1 MMQTATEVVSN
12 KDIQILRTKA
22 QILMD
27 TGSQRTYVTEE
38 IVKQL
43 QLSPSAREIYAVF
56 TFGSSKPKQISTL
69 LIAFDLKLNN
79 RRNVTITASVAPK
92 ISGEILRSA
101 LDNASIE
108 KLKGYKLANTPPL
121 QDESSEI
128 GILIGNDHYGEIL
141 MSGKVKI
148 DKDLY
153 LLESKLG
160 CKQHKTGSKLCK
172 DSLYMNNEQ
181 NSESIIT

>member
-1 MMQTATEVVSN
+1 MLLSYGEKVMMQRATVVVSN
-12 KDIQILRTKA
+12 KDIQILTTKA

-38 IVKQL
+38 VVKQL
-43 QLSPSAREIYAVF
+43 QLSPSAREIYSVF

-92 ISGEILRSA
+92 ISGEILRSP
-101 LDNASIE
+101 LDNASIK
-108 KLKGYKLANTPPL
+108 KLKGYKLVNTSPL

-141 MSGKVKI
+141 MSGKVEI
-148 DKDLY
+148 DKGLY

-160 CKQHKTGSKLCK
+160 WILSG
-172 DSLYMNNEQ
+172 
-181 NSESIIT
+181 